1 MKTTGSPF
9 KEKCKQHMY
18 LEVFAI
24 GVLGAISPG
33 PDFVVVMKNSL
44 GLGKRVG
51 IATALGIAAAL
62 IVHVTY
68 TILGFT
74 LILNQSPAIFNVI
87 KLAGATYLLWLG
99 WNGIRSKARPL
110 QTFHAENHP
119 HANPFV
125 LKGFRE
131 GFLCNLLNPKSAL
144 FFLSI
149 FSQFIGAGTPNWM
162 RWIYGGEIIL
172 AVGLWFILLAILIS
186 NPYFRRVYQKY
197 MHWFDRCL
205 GAALIV
211 IAVMIAIS
219 VMT

>member
-1 MKTTGSPF
+1 
-9 KEKCKQHMY
+9 MY
-18 LEVFAI
+18 LEVFLI

-44 GLGKRVG
+44 GLGKRFG

-68 TILGFT
+68 TICGFAI
-74 LILNQSPAIFNVI
+74 ILAQSPAIFNAI
-87 KLAGATYLLWLG
+87 KLAGAAYLLWLG
-99 WNGIRSKARPL
+99 FGGIRSKARPL
-110 QTFHAENHP
+110 RMFQAEDPP
-119 HANPFV
+119 HSNPVFF
-125 LKGFRE
+125 KGFRE

-149 FSQFIGAGTPNWM
+149 FSQFIGAGTPGWM

-172 AVGLWFILLAILIS
+172 AVGLWFILLAVLIS
-186 NPYFRRVYQKY
+186 NPYFRSVYQRC

-211 IAVMIAIS
+211 IAATIGIS